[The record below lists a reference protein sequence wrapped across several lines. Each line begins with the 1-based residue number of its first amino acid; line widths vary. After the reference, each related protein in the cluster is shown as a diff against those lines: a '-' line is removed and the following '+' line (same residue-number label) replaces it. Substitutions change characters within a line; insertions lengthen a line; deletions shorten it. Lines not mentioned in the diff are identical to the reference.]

1 MTKDTD
7 VKNIIV
13 GISGASG
20 ALYGINLLKKLKAI
34 KDVRTHLV
42 ITKSANITINYET
55 DYTIKEIIEL
65 ADHHYNINDIA
76 CVISSGSFVTHG
88 MIVAPCSVKTLAA
101 IASGNCSN
109 ILTRAAD
116 VILKERRKLVLML
129 RETPFN
135 LIHIENMRKVT
146 MAGGVIMP
154 PVPAFYAKPKSVD
167 DIVDYSVARALD
179 LLSIHDKAINRWEGM
194 TDK

>member
-1 MTKDTD
+1 MTKDPD
-7 VKNIIV
+7 IKNIIV

-20 ALYGINLLKKLKAI
+20 ALYGINLLKKLKYTNG
-34 KDVRTHLV
+34 VRTHLV

-65 ADHHYNINDIA
+65 ADYNYNINDIA

-146 MAGGVIMP
+146 LAGGIIMP
-154 PVPAFYAKPKSVD
+154 PVPAFYAKPNSVN

-179 LLSIHDKAINRWEGM
+179 LLSIHDEAINRWDGLA
-194 TDK
+194 DK

>member
-1 MTKDTD
+1 MTKDSD
-7 VKNIIV
+7 IKNIIV

-20 ALYGINLLKKLKAI
+20 ALYGINLLKKLKST
-34 KDVRTHLV
+34 KGVRTHLV

-55 DYTIKEIIEL
+55 DYTIKKIIEL
-65 ADHHYNINDIA
+65 ADYNYNINDIA

-146 MAGGVIMP
+146 LAGGIIMP
-154 PVPAFYAKPKSVD
+154 PVPAFYAKPNSVN

-179 LLSIHDKAINRWEGM
+179 LLSIHDEAINRWDGL

>member
-1 MTKDTD
+1 MTKDSD
-7 VKNIIV
+7 IKNIIV

-20 ALYGINLLKKLKAI
+20 ALYGINLLKKLKST
-34 KDVRTHLV
+34 KEVRTHLV

-55 DYTIKEIIEL
+55 DYTIKKIIEL
-65 ADHHYNINDIA
+65 ADYNYNINDIA

-88 MIVAPCSVKTLAA
+88 MIVAPCSVKTLSA

-146 MAGGVIMP
+146 LAGGIIMP
-154 PVPAFYAKPKSVD
+154 PVPAFYAKPNSVN

-179 LLSIHDKAINRWEGM
+179 LLSIHDEAINRWDGL